1 MNIRA
6 MIMGAL
12 GGAVFGLLIS
22 AWNRK
27 QACDGTVCRLNG
39 DPKVATLSYGLIGA
53 FFRAPG
59 NRSPCSTQWQES
71 ICVQVEGSL
80 ASTGFSTNSKP
91 IIPAAPGSI
100 EYCTNGHFGQKTEA
114 RRQKSSSKE

>member
-22 AWNRK
+22 FWNRK

-53 FFRAPG
+53 FLGATF
-59 NRSPCSTQWQES
+59 N
-71 ICVQVEGSL
+71 V
-80 ASTGFSTNSKP
+80 
-91 IIPAAPGSI
+91 
-100 EYCTNGHFGQKTEA
+100 
-114 RRQKSSSKE
+114 